1 MSGRNIYLQRLI
13 IVMLMIGSA
22 LGGIGCRNSLSTL
35 SNNVPL
41 TERVVDI
48 PTRPGVTQRFLLLT
62 PEKPKAAVILFA
74 GGHGGLGISARG
86 NFSWGE
92 GDFLVRSR
100 RLFAEKGLMT
110 ALVDAPSDRPDQ
122 TLADFRQDP
131 EHAADIKFVIAW
143 LRAQARIPVWLVG
156 TSRGTLSAAFVAT
169 QLLGEAGPDGLVL
182 TATILTDNEGRPVPD
197 MNLGALSIPVLAVH
211 HEQDD
216 CEFCRFSDLPRIMN
230 KLTVAPRKELI
241 SFTGGKNEGRP
252 CGFFAYHNFNGLE
265 AEVVRQIAAW
275 ILAPQ

>member
-1 MSGRNIYLQRLI
+1 
-13 IVMLMIGSA
+13 
-22 LGGIGCRNSLSTL
+22 LGGIGCQNSLSTL
-35 SNNVPL
+35 SNNAPL
-41 TERVVDI
+41 TEQVVDI

-62 PEKPKAAVILFA
+62 PEKPQAAVILFA
-74 GGHGGLGISARG
+74 GGHGGLGISAHG

-110 ALVDAPSDRPDQ
+110 ALVDAPSDQPGQ
-122 TLADFRQDP
+122 SLADFRQQP
-131 EHAADIKFVIAW
+131 EHAADIKVVIGW
-143 LRAQARIPVWLVG
+143 LREQTHLPVWLVG
-156 TSRGTLSAAFVAT
+156 TSRGTLSAAYVAT

-182 TATILTDNEGRPVPD
+182 TATILTDNDIRAVPD
-197 MNLGALSIPVLAVH
+197 MELGLLTIPVLVVH
-211 HEQDD
+211 HEEDA
-216 CEFCRFSDLPRIMN
+216 CAYCPYRELPRLMN
-230 KLTVAPRKELI
+230 KLTAAPRKEMI
-241 SFTGGKNEGRP
+241 TPRGGKNEGRP